1 MMVASVQRH
10 IAPGLL
16 RFPRPQGG
24 LYLWCR
30 IPTGISSRALL
41 DNAVAAGVAFV
52 AGHAFYADPAGESEL
67 RICFSSVIPDAI
79 DQAVIRLSRTLSEAV
94 SGARQQRRLATSA

>member
-1 MMVASVQRH
+1 M
-10 IAPGLL
+10 
-16 RFPRPQGG
+16 
-24 LYLWCR
+24 YLWCR
-30 IPTGISSRALL
+30 ISTGISSRALL
-41 DNAVAAGVAFV
+41 DHAVAAGVAFV

-94 SGARQQRRLATSA
+94 SGARQPRRLATSA